1 MIRPEIAKA
10 IEETVAP
17 AMRRMG
23 YQGLRM
29 EEGENHAGEPV
40 IWVHVDYAAEGDP
53 IDSKVTADLVY
64 RLRLRLLALDEE
76 RFPHIRHHFDEQQK
90 VLGYA

>member
-1 MIRPEIAKA
+1 MIRPEIAA
-10 IEETVAP
+10 TIEETIAP

-23 YQGLRM
+23 YQGLRI

-40 IWVHVDYAAEGDP
+40 LRVHVDYAPEGDP

-64 RLRLRLLALDEE
+64 RLRVRLLDLGEE
-76 RFPHIRHHFDEQQK
+76 RFPHIRHHFDERQK

>member
-1 MIRPEIAKA
+1 MIRPEIATA
-10 IEETVAP
+10 IEETIAP

-23 YQGLRM
+23 YQGLRI

-40 IWVHVDYAAEGDP
+40 IRVHVGYAAEGDP

-64 RLRLRLLALDEE
+64 RLRVRLLELGEE
-76 RFPHIRHHFDEQQK
+76 RFPHIRHHFDERQK
-90 VLGYA
+90 VLGYV

>member
-1 MIRPEIAKA
+1 MIRPEIAQA
-10 IEETVAP
+10 IEDTIAP

-23 YQGLRM
+23 YQGLRI

-40 IWVHVDYAAEGDP
+40 IFVHVGYSAQGDP
-53 IDSKVTADLVY
+53 IDSKVVADLVY
-64 RLRLRLLALDEE
+64 RLRVRLLALGEE
-76 RFPHIRHHFDEQQK
+76 RFPHIRHHFDERQK